1 MSQVTGQ
8 QKDSDL
14 IEMSKTVPDHLYM
27 NGQYA
32 ANTAFQFEYSVR
44 MIPYNP

>member
-1 MSQVTGQ
+1 MSRVPGHK
-8 QKDSDL
+8 KDPDL
-14 IEMSKTVPDHLYM
+14 IKMHKTDPDHLYM

-32 ANTAFQFEYSVR
+32 VNTAFQFEYIVR